1 MNLQFLKELHRH
13 IDVSCVRAENTMDDI
28 NQMILYAKQYQF
40 ICAFSMPCFTPFL
53 ADALKAEPGIHT
65 GGVVGF
71 PSGADTTLSKVQ
83 QSTQL
88 LEAGCQELDM
98 VMAVGALK
106 SKDYKYVEQDI
117 AQVVQTAK
125 KVPVKVIIEA
135 SYLND
140 SELETACKIGA
151 AAGAAYIK
159 SGTGW
164 ANVPVSADTIRKMHS
179 AASHVKIKAAGGIRT
194 LDQILEMHEAGCDR
208 FGIGVQTA
216 VRIMAEAEKRL
227 RSYNDRGI
235 HGM

>member
-28 NQMILYAKQYQF
+28 KQMILYAKQYRF
-40 ICAFSMPCFTPFL
+40 ICAFSMPCFTPYL
-53 ADALKAEPGIHT
+53 ADALKTEPDIHT

-106 SKDYKYVEQDI
+106 SKDFQYVKQDI

-140 SELETACKIGA
+140 TELETACKIA
-151 AAGAAYIK
+151 SEAGAAYVK

-164 ANVPVSADTIRKMHS
+164 ANIPVSADTIRKMRA
-179 AASHVKIKAAGGIRT
+179 AASAHVKIKAAGGIRT
-194 LDQILEMHEAGCDR
+194 LDHILEMHEAGCDR

-227 RSYNDRGI
+227 ESGSDRG
-235 HGM
+235 

>member
-28 NQMILYAKQYQF
+28 KQMILYAKQYRF
-40 ICAFSMPCFTPFL
+40 ICAFSMPCFTPYL
-53 ADALKAEPGIHT
+53 ADALKTEPDIHT

-106 SKDYKYVEQDI
+106 SKDFRYVKQDI

-140 SELETACKIGA
+140 TELETACKIA
-151 AAGAAYIK
+151 SEAGAAYVK

-164 ANVPVSADTIRKMHS
+164 ANIPVSADTIRKMRA
-179 AASHVKIKAAGGIRT
+179 AASAHVKIKAAGGIRT
-194 LDQILEMHEAGCDR
+194 LDHILDMHEAGCDR

-216 VRIMAEAEKRL
+216 VRIMAEVEKRL
-227 RSYNDRGI
+227 ESGSDRG
-235 HGM
+235 

>member
-1 MNLQFLKELHRH
+1 MNQQFLKELHRH
-13 IDVSCVRAENTMDDI
+13 IDVSCVRAENTMDDVT
-28 NQMILYAKQYQF
+28 QMIRYAKEYQF
-40 ICAFSMPCFTPFL
+40 ICAFSMPCYTPYL
-53 ADALKAEPGIHT
+53 ASALKEDPDIHT

-106 SKDYKYVEQDI
+106 SGDFSYVEQDI
-117 AQVVQTAK
+117 AQVVQTAR

-140 SELETACKIGA
+140 AQLETACKIA
-151 AAGAAYIK
+151 ADTGAAYIK

-164 ANVPVSADTIRKMHS
+164 VNIPVNADTIRKMR
-179 AASHVKIKAAGGIRT
+179 AATPHVKIKAAGGIRT

-216 VRIMAEAEKRL
+216 VRIMEEAEKCLVLANGREH
-227 RSYNDRGI
+227 NGI
-235 HGM
+235 

>member
-28 NQMILYAKQYQF
+28 KQMILYAKQYRF
-40 ICAFSMPCFTPFL
+40 ICAFSMPCFTPYL
-53 ADALKAEPGIHT
+53 ADALKTEPDIHT
-65 GGVVGF
+65 GGVAGF

-106 SKDYKYVEQDI
+106 SKDFQYVKQDI

-140 SELETACKIGA
+140 TELETACKIA
-151 AAGAAYIK
+151 SEAGAAYVK

-164 ANVPVSADTIRKMHS
+164 ANIPVSADTIRKMRA
-179 AASHVKIKAAGGIRT
+179 AASAHVKIKAAGGIRT
-194 LDQILEMHEAGCDR
+194 LDHILDMHEAGCDR

-227 RSYNDRGI
+227 ESGSDRG
-235 HGM
+235 

>member
-28 NQMILYAKQYQF
+28 KQMILYAKQYRF
-40 ICAFSMPCFTPFL
+40 ICAFSMPCFTPYL
-53 ADALKAEPGIHT
+53 ADALKTEPDIHT

-71 PSGADTTLSKVQ
+71 PSGTDTTLSKVQ

-106 SKDYKYVEQDI
+106 SKDFRYVKQDI

-140 SELETACKIGA
+140 TELETACKIA
-151 AAGAAYIK
+151 SEAGAAYVK

-164 ANVPVSADTIRKMHS
+164 ANIPVSADTIRKMRA
-179 AASHVKIKAAGGIRT
+179 AASAHVKIKAAGGIRT
-194 LDQILEMHEAGCDR
+194 LDHILDMHEAGCDR

-227 RSYNDRGI
+227 ESGSDRG
-235 HGM
+235 

>member
-28 NQMILYAKQYQF
+28 KQMILYAKQYRF
-40 ICAFSMPCFTPFL
+40 ICAFSMPCFTPYL
-53 ADALKAEPGIHT
+53 ADALKTEPDIHT

-106 SKDYKYVEQDI
+106 SKDFRYVKQDI

-140 SELETACKIGA
+140 TELETACKIA
-151 AAGAAYIK
+151 SEAGAAYVK

-164 ANVPVSADTIRKMHS
+164 ANIPVSADTIRKMRA
-179 AASHVKIKAAGGIRT
+179 AASAHVKIKAAGGIRT
-194 LDQILEMHEAGCDR
+194 LDHILDIHEAGCDR

-227 RSYNDRGI
+227 ESGSDRG
-235 HGM
+235 

>member
-1 MNLQFLKELHRH
+1 MNQQILKELHRH
-13 IDVSCVRAENTMDDI
+13 IDVSCVRAENTMDDVT
-28 NQMILYAKQYQF
+28 QMIRYAKEYQF
-40 ICAFSMPCFTPFL
+40 ICAFSMPCFTPYL
-53 ADALKAEPGIHT
+53 ANALKEDPDIHT

-83 QSTQL
+83 QSAQL

-98 VMAVGALK
+98 VIAVGALK
-106 SKDYKYVEQDI
+106 SGDFSYVEQDI
-117 AQVVQTAK
+117 AQVVQTAR

-140 SELETACKIGA
+140 AQLETACKIA
-151 AAGAAYIK
+151 ADAGAAYIK

-164 ANVPVSADTIRKMHS
+164 ANIPVNADTIRKMR
-179 AASHVKIKAAGGIRT
+179 AAAPYVKIKAAGGIRT

-216 VRIMAEAEKRL
+216 VRIMEETEKRL
-227 RSYNDRGI
+227 VLANGREHNGI
-235 HGM
+235 

>member
-28 NQMILYAKQYQF
+28 KQMILYAKQYRF
-40 ICAFSMPCFTPFL
+40 ICAFSMPCFTPYL
-53 ADALKAEPGIHT
+53 ADALKTEPDIHT

-106 SKDYKYVEQDI
+106 SKDFQYVKQDI

-125 KVPVKVIIEA
+125 NVPVKVIIEA

-140 SELETACKIGA
+140 TELETACKIA
-151 AAGAAYIK
+151 SEAGAAYVK

-164 ANVPVSADTIRKMHS
+164 ANIPVSADTIRKMRA
-179 AASHVKIKAAGGIRT
+179 AASAHVKIKAAGGIRT
-194 LDQILEMHEAGCDR
+194 LDHILDMHEAGCDR

-227 RSYNDRGI
+227 ESGSDRG
-235 HGM
+235 